1 MLFMLCSIGNVFIAG
16 NGVSRFLYRVP
27 LLLISAFTLNRGN
40 YFTEHILSPCVVP
53 ECERACV
60 LL

>member
-1 MLFMLCSIGNVFIAG
+1 MFMMCSIGNVYIAG

-27 LLLISAFTLNRGN
+27 LLQISAFTFNRGDF
-40 YFTEHILSPCVVP
+40 FTELILSLYVVP
-53 ECERACV
+53 ECVRACV